1 MCAGAGVLYDVGSH
15 LFDLVGFVLRPIGSC
30 CRRYGVDP
38 RERIDSKTGVLA
50 RVETDDIASAWFVC
64 RDGIQGQLFV
74 SRATPNSGDRAYIE
88 VVGRGERYGPR

>member
-1 MCAGAGVLYDVGSH
+1 MRALECCTTWDPICSISLGSSSVQ
-15 LFDLVGFVLRPIGSC
+15 LKLLPAVRC
-30 CRRYGVDP
+30 DP

-74 SRATPNSGDRAYIE
+74 SRATPNSGDRKRIS
-88 VVGRGERYGPR
+88 RSLGEGHYGPR